1 MTVLFIADRA
11 KRTSAGLS
19 GLSMVAGDGVEYSND
34 PPFIFNSVPAEGR
47 RVALVS
53 GGGAGHEPM
62 HGGFVGRGGLDAA
75 CPGEIFTSPHNRQ
88 IYAACSKVA
97 RPDGVLQI
105 VKNYTGDVLNFNIAA
120 ERLRADGIPV
130 EQVLVDDDWGSRDAG
145 KVGRRG
151 TAATVIVEK
160 VLGAAAD
167 DGMSLEELAE
177 LGRDIVA
184 RSRTVAIASEAHR
197 SPGDGDRAFEVSPGS
212 LEFGVGIHGEPAR
225 ESIEVSDLDGLV
237 GTMVDA
243 LTDDLS
249 APDGVVVLV
258 NGLGGTGQLELLHF
272 GDAAARAL
280 ADRDVTVRSLVAGA
294 YCTALDMRGVSLTV
308 VDADPG
314 WLRHWYADHGTPGL
328 PRPREFP
335 GIRALR
341 EVGEDGDAAE
351 GASRW
356 LEDFADRTERLRDRF
371 NALDQAAGDG
381 DFGDNLAVGVSYAV
395 RRGDVDDDLVADIGH
410 LASAFLDDVGGS
422 SGPLLGLVFG
432 GVSSRAEDARG
443 DALAG
448 PVLAGLG
455 DALTAVQRAGG
466 AQPGDRTLVDALAA
480 IVDDAERRGVEVVD
494 EAGVLAGIEA
504 AASTADMVAGRG
516 RAAYVGERAIGHPGR
531 RRGRDRLADR
541 SAVAGRH
548 RRRLHLGGRGA
559 RRPVARGMTKARSAR
574 PARIS
579 TGGRDSPA
587 NATS

>member
-11 KRTSAGLS
+11 KRARAGLS
-19 GLSMVAGDGVEYSND
+19 GLAMVAGEGVEYSSD
-34 PPFIFNSVPAEGR
+34 PAYLFTRRPAEGR

-88 IYAACSKVA
+88 IYAASAQVA
-97 RPDGVLQI
+97 LPDGVLHI
-105 VKNYTGDVLNFNIAA
+105 VKNYTGDVLNFSIAA
-120 ERLRADGIPV
+120 ERLRADGIAV

-167 DGMSLEELAE
+167 AGWSLAE
-177 LGRDIVA
+177 LAALGRDVVA
-184 RSRTVAIASEAHR
+184 RSRTVAVASEAHR
-197 SPGDGDRAFEVSPGS
+197 SPGDGGRAFEVSPGS

-225 ESIEVSDLDGLV
+225 ERIDVTDLDGLV
-237 GTMVDA
+237 DRMVDA
-243 LTDDLS
+243 LTADLS
-249 APDGVVVLV
+249 APEGVVVLV

-280 ADRDVTVRSLVAGA
+280 MARRVPIRSLVTGA

-308 VDADPG
+308 VDADPE
-314 WLRHWYADHGTPGL
+314 WLPHWYADHGTPGL
-328 PRPREFP
+328 PRPTVFAGVDDVHATGRE
-335 GIRALR
+335 
-341 EVGEDGDAAE
+341 E
-351 GASRW
+351 GASTHASPW
-356 LEDFADRTERLRDRF
+356 LQNLADRTERLRDHF

-381 DFGDNLAVGVSYAV
+381 DFGDNIAVGVSHAV
-395 RRGDVDDDLVADIGH
+395 RRGDAEDDLVADLGH

-432 GVSSRAEDARG
+432 GIASRAADAPG

-448 PVLAGLG
+448 AVLAGLG

-466 AQPGDRTLVDALAA
+466 AQRGDRTLVDALAA
-480 IVDDAERRGVEVVD
+480 VVDDAGRRDVEGLD
-494 EAGVLAGIEA
+494 GTSVLAAIEGA
-504 AASTADMVAGRG
+504 GATAEMVGGRG
-516 RAAYVGERAIGHPGR
+516 RAAYVGERAIGRPDPGAVAVAWLCALLWQAVT
-531 RRGRDRLADR
+531 GDSSDQADTALEALLAD
-541 SAVAGRH
+541 G
-548 RRRLHLGGRGA
+548 
-559 RRPVARGMTKARSAR
+559 
-574 PARIS
+574 
-579 TGGRDSPA
+579 
-587 NATS
+587 

>member
-1 MTVLFIADRA
+1 MSVLFIAERSRRA
-11 KRTSAGLS
+11 SAGLS
-19 GLSMVAGDGVEYSND
+19 GLSMVAGDGVSFSED
-34 PPFIFNSVPAEGR
+34 PPFLYSDSPADAR

-88 IYAACSKVA
+88 IYAACSRVA

-167 DGMSLEELAE
+167 DGMSLTDLAT

-184 RSRTVAIASEAHR
+184 RSRTVAIAAEAHR
-197 SPGDGDRAFEVSPGS
+197 SPGDGGRAFEVPPDS

-225 ESIEVSDLDGLV
+225 ESIDAADLDGLV

-243 LTDDLS
+243 LTADLL
-249 APDGVVVLV
+249 APDGVLVLV
-258 NGLGGTGQLELLHF
+258 NGLGGTGQLELLHV

-280 ADRDVTVRSLVAGA
+280 TDRGLTVRSLVVGA

-308 VDADPG
+308 VDADPA
-314 WLRHWYADHGTPGL
+314 WLPHWYADHGTPGL
-328 PRPREFP
+328 PRPRPFP
-335 GIRALR
+335 GIRTLR
-341 EVGEDGDAAE
+341 GVASDGDASEA
-351 GASRW
+351 ASPW
-356 LEDFADRTERLRDRF
+356 LQDVASRTERLRDRF

-381 DFGDNLAVGVSYAV
+381 DFGDNLSAGIGHAV
-395 RRGDVDDDLVADIGH
+395 RRGDGDDDVVADLGH
-410 LASAFLDDVGGS
+410 LADAFLDDVGGS

-432 GVSSRAEDARG
+432 GVSSRAEDSRSEGLSGA
-443 DALAG
+443 
-448 PVLAGLG
+448 VLAGLA

-466 AQPGDRTLVDALAA
+466 AEPGDRTLVDPLAA
-480 IVDDAERRGVEVVD
+480 IVEDARTRGVTALD
-494 EAGVLAGIEA
+494 EASVLAGIAA

-516 RAAYVGERAIGHPGR
+516 RAAYVGERAIGQPDAGAVAIAWLAALLWQTV
-531 RRGRDRLADR
+531 GGGSAAVDDALADLLPE
-541 SAVAGRH
+541 A
-548 RRRLHLGGRGA
+548 
-559 RRPVARGMTKARSAR
+559 
-574 PARIS
+574 
-579 TGGRDSPA
+579 
-587 NATS
+587 

>member
-1 MTVLFIADRA
+1 MTVLFIADRSTRA
-11 KRTSAGLS
+11 SAGLS
-19 GLSMVAGDGVEYSND
+19 GLSMVAGEGVEYSDD
-34 PPFIFNSVPAEGR
+34 PPFLFNTRPAQRR

-88 IYAACSKVA
+88 IYEACRKVA
-97 RPDGVLQI
+97 LADGVLQI
-105 VKNYTGDVLNFNIAA
+105 VKNYTGDVLNFSIAA
-120 ERLRADGIPV
+120 ERLRADGVPV

-160 VLGAAAD
+160 ILGAAAD
-167 DGMSLEELAE
+167 DGSSLAELAA

-197 SPGDGDRAFEVSPGS
+197 SPADGDRAFEVSPGS

-225 ESIEVSDLDGLV
+225 ESIEISDLHGLV
-237 GTMVDA
+237 GRMVDA
-243 LTDDLS
+243 LTVDLS

-272 GDAAARAL
+272 GDATARAL
-280 ADRDVTVRSLVAGA
+280 ADRNLQVRSLVAGA

-308 VDADPG
+308 VEADPQ
-314 WLRHWYADHGTPGL
+314 WLPHWFAEHGTPAL
-328 PRPREFP
+328 PSPKAFP
-335 GIRALR
+335 GIKAIRDVR
-341 EVGEDGDAAE
+341 PDRDAAA

-356 LEDFADRTERLRDRF
+356 LQDFAERTEGLRDRF

-381 DFGDNLAVGVSYAV
+381 DFGDNLALGVSHAV
-395 RRGDVDDDLVADIGH
+395 RRGNVDDDLVADLGH

-422 SGPLLGLVFG
+422 SGPLFGLVFG
-432 GVSSRAEDARG
+432 AIASRADDATG
-443 DALAG
+443 DALG
-448 PVLAGLG
+448 DVVLAGLG
-455 DALTAVQRAGG
+455 EALTAVQRAGG

-480 IVDDAERRGVEVVD
+480 VVDDAGGRGVDVLD
-494 EAGVLAGIEA
+494 EASVLAGIGA

-516 RAAYVGERAIGHPGR
+516 RAAYVGERAIGHPDAG
-531 RRGRDRLADR
+531 
-541 SAVAGRH
+541 AVAMAWLCATLWQAVGGGSASVDTA
-548 RRRLHLGGRGA
+548 LGDLL
-559 RRPVARGMTKARSAR
+559 
-574 PARIS
+574 PAES
-579 TGGRDSPA
+579 S
-587 NATS
+587 S

>member
-1 MTVLFIADRA
+1 MSVLFIAERSRRA
-11 KRTSAGLS
+11 SAGLS
-19 GLSMVAGDGVEYSND
+19 GLAMIAGEGVKYSED
-34 PPFIFNSVPAEGR
+34 PPFLYSDAPAEAR

-88 IYAACSKVA
+88 IYAACSQVA

-167 DGMSLEELAE
+167 EGMTLADLAA
-177 LGRDIVA
+177 LGREIVA
-184 RSRTVAIASEAHR
+184 RSRTVAIAAEAHR
-197 SPGDGDRAFEVSPGS
+197 SPGDGDRAFDVSPGS

-225 ESIEVSDLDGLV
+225 ESIDVADLDGLV

-243 LTDDLS
+243 LTADLS

-258 NGLGGTGQLELLHF
+258 NGLGGTGQLELLHV

-280 ADRDVTVRSLVAGA
+280 TDRGLTVRSLVAGA

-308 VDADPG
+308 VDADPA
-314 WLRHWYADHGTPGL
+314 WLPHWYADHGTGL
-328 PRPREFP
+328 PRPRPFP
-335 GIRALR
+335 GVRTLR
-341 EVGEDGDAAE
+341 GSGSNGDASEA
-351 GASRW
+351 ASPW
-356 LEDFADRTERLRDRF
+356 LQDVAGRTEQLRDRF

-381 DFGDNLAVGVSYAV
+381 DFGDNLAVGVGHAV
-395 RRGDVDDDLVADIGH
+395 RRGDVDDDVVGDLGH
-410 LASAFLDDVGGS
+410 LAAAFLDDVGGS

-432 GVSSRAEDARG
+432 GVSARAQDAG
-443 DALAG
+443 SEGLGGA
-448 PVLAGLG
+448 VLAGLA

-466 AQPGDRTLVDALAA
+466 AEPGDRTLVDPLAA
-480 IVDDAERRGVEVVD
+480 IVEDAGTRGIDVLDEVS
-494 EAGVLAGIEA
+494 VLAGIEA
-504 AASTADMVAGRG
+504 AAATADMVAGRG
-516 RAAYVGERAIGHPGR
+516 RAAYVGERAIGRPDPG
-531 RRGRDRLADR
+531 
-541 SAVAGRH
+541 AVAIAW
-548 RRRLHLGGRGA
+548 LVALLWQTVGGG
-559 RRPVARGMTKARSAR
+559 
-574 PARIS
+574 
-579 TGGRDSPA
+579 SPA
-587 NATS
+587 VDDALAEVLSGA

>member
-1 MTVLFIADRA
+1 MSVLFIAERSRRA
-11 KRTSAGLS
+11 SAGLS
-19 GLSMVAGDGVEYSND
+19 GLAMIAGEGVKYSED
-34 PPFIFNSVPAEGR
+34 PPFLYSDAPAEAR

-88 IYAACSKVA
+88 IYAACSQVA
-97 RPDGVLQI
+97 RRDGVLQI

-167 DGMSLEELAE
+167 EGMSLADLAA
-177 LGRDIVA
+177 LGREIVA
-184 RSRTVAIASEAHR
+184 RSRTVAIAAEAHR
-197 SPGDGDRAFEVSPGS
+197 SPGDGDRAFDVSPGS

-225 ESIEVSDLDGLV
+225 ESIDVAELDGLV

-243 LTDDLS
+243 LTAGLS

-258 NGLGGTGQLELLHF
+258 NGLGGTGQLELLHV

-280 ADRDVTVRSLVAGA
+280 TDRGLTVRSLVAGA

-308 VDADPG
+308 VDADPA
-314 WLRHWYADHGTPGL
+314 WLPHWYADHGTGL
-328 PRPREFP
+328 PRPRPFP
-335 GIRALR
+335 GVRTLR
-341 EVGEDGDAAE
+341 GSGSDGDASEAASPWLQDV
-351 GASRW
+351 ASR
-356 LEDFADRTERLRDRF
+356 TEQLRDRF

-381 DFGDNLAVGVSYAV
+381 DFGDNLAVGVGHAV
-395 RRGDVDDDLVADIGH
+395 RRGDVDDDVVGDLGH
-410 LASAFLDDVGGS
+410 LAAAFLDDVGGS

-432 GVSSRAEDARG
+432 GVSARAQDAG
-443 DALAG
+443 SVGLGGA
-448 PVLAGLG
+448 VLAGLA

-466 AQPGDRTLVDALAA
+466 AEPGDRTLVDPLAA
-480 IVDDAERRGVEVVD
+480 IVEDAGTRGIDVLDEVS
-494 EAGVLAGIEA
+494 VLAGIEA
-504 AASTADMVAGRG
+504 AAATADMVAGRG
-516 RAAYVGERAIGHPGR
+516 RAAYVGERAIGRPDPG
-531 RRGRDRLADR
+531 
-541 SAVAGRH
+541 AVAIAW
-548 RRRLHLGGRGA
+548 LVALLWQTVGGG
-559 RRPVARGMTKARSAR
+559 
-574 PARIS
+574 
-579 TGGRDSPA
+579 SPA
-587 NATS
+587 VDDALAKVLSGA

>member
-1 MTVLFIADRA
+1 MSVLFIAERSRRA
-11 KRTSAGLS
+11 SAGLS
-19 GLSMVAGDGVEYSND
+19 GLAMIAGEGVKYSED
-34 PPFIFNSVPAEGR
+34 PPFLYSDAPAEAR

-88 IYAACSKVA
+88 IYAACSQVA
-97 RPDGVLQI
+97 RRDGVLQI

-167 DGMSLEELAE
+167 EGMSLADLAA
-177 LGRDIVA
+177 LGREIVA
-184 RSRTVAIASEAHR
+184 RSRTVAIAAEAHR
-197 SPGDGDRAFEVSPGS
+197 SPGDGDRAFDVSPGS

-225 ESIEVSDLDGLV
+225 ESIDVAELDGLV

-243 LTDDLS
+243 LTAGLS

-258 NGLGGTGQLELLHF
+258 NGLGGTGQLEILHV

-280 ADRDVTVRSLVAGA
+280 TDRGLTVRSLVAGA

-308 VDADPG
+308 VDADPA
-314 WLRHWYADHGTPGL
+314 WLPHWYADHGTGL
-328 PRPREFP
+328 PRPRPFP
-335 GIRALR
+335 GVRTLR
-341 EVGEDGDAAE
+341 GSGSDGDASEAASPWLQDV
-351 GASRW
+351 ASR
-356 LEDFADRTERLRDRF
+356 TEQLRDRF

-381 DFGDNLAVGVSYAV
+381 DFGDNLAVGVGHAV
-395 RRGDVDDDLVADIGH
+395 RRGDVDDDVVGDLGH
-410 LASAFLDDVGGS
+410 LAAAFLDDVGGS

-432 GVSSRAEDARG
+432 GVSARAQDAG
-443 DALAG
+443 SEGLGAA
-448 PVLAGLG
+448 VLAGLA

-466 AQPGDRTLVDALAA
+466 AEPGDRTLVDPLAA
-480 IVDDAERRGVEVVD
+480 IVEDAGTRGIDVLDEVS
-494 EAGVLAGIEA
+494 VLAGIEA
-504 AASTADMVAGRG
+504 AAATADMVAGRG
-516 RAAYVGERAIGHPGR
+516 RAAYVGERAIGRPDPG
-531 RRGRDRLADR
+531 
-541 SAVAGRH
+541 AVAIAW
-548 RRRLHLGGRGA
+548 LVALLWQTVGGG
-559 RRPVARGMTKARSAR
+559 
-574 PARIS
+574 
-579 TGGRDSPA
+579 SPA
-587 NATS
+587 VDDALAEVLSGA

>member
-1 MTVLFIADRA
+1 MTVLFIADRS
-11 KRTSAGLS
+11 KRASAGLS
-19 GLSMVAGDGVEYSND
+19 GLSMVAGEGVEYSDD
-34 PPFIFNSVPAEGR
+34 PPFLFNSRPADGR

-88 IYAACSKVA
+88 IYAACGKVA
-97 RPDGVLQI
+97 LPDGVLQI
-105 VKNYTGDVLNFNIAA
+105 VKNYTGDVLNFSIAA

-167 DGMSLEELAE
+167 AGASLAELAE

-184 RSRTVAIASEAHR
+184 RSRTVAVASEAHR
-197 SPGDGDRAFEVSPGS
+197 TPGDGDRAFEVPPGS

-237 GTMVDA
+237 DTMVGA
-243 LTDDLS
+243 LTEDLS
-249 APDGVVVLV
+249 ASHGVVVLV
-258 NGLGGTGQLELLHF
+258 NGLGGTGHLELLHF

-280 ADRDVTVRSLVAGA
+280 AQRDLEVRSLVTGA

-308 VDADPG
+308 VDADPD
-314 WLRHWYADHGTPGL
+314 WLHHWFADHGTPGL
-328 PRPREFP
+328 PRPKAFP
-335 GIRALR
+335 GIRDIA
-341 EVGEDGDAAE
+341 ESEGDRDDTG
-351 GASRW
+351 GASPW
-356 LEDFADRTERLRDRF
+356 LQEFADRAEDLRPRF

-381 DFGDNLAVGVSYAV
+381 DFGDNLAAGVAYAV
-395 RRGDVDDDLVADIGH
+395 RRADTDDDLVADLGH

-443 DALAG
+443 DGLAG
-448 PVLAGLG
+448 AVLAGMG

-466 AQPGDRTLVDALAA
+466 AERGDRTLVDALAGV
-480 IVDDAERRGVEVVD
+480 VDDAERRGAETLD
-494 EAGVLAGIEA
+494 EASVLAALEA
-504 AASTADMVAGRG
+504 AASTTDMVAGRG
-516 RAAYVGERAIGHPGR
+516 RAAYVGERAIGRPDAG
-531 RRGRDRLADR
+531 
-541 SAVAGRH
+541 AVAIAWLCATLWQSITGEH
-548 RRRLHLGGRGA
+548 STSVDEALEELL
-559 RRPVARGMTKARSAR
+559 
-574 PARIS
+574 PA
-579 TGGRDSPA
+579 G
-587 NATS
+587 